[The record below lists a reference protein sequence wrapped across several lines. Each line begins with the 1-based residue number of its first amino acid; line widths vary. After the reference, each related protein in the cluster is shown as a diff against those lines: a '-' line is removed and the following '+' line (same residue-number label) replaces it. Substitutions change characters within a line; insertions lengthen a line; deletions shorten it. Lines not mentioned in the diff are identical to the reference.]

1 MRRLGKV
8 QVQVRR
14 LGKVQGLGKV
24 QRLGKVYVSDTG
36 YEWGLF
42 FWLGLLSPS
51 AEEGFPLPFQRPVHW
66 LRHVSR

>member
-1 MRRLGKV
+1 M
-8 QVQVRR
+8 
-14 LGKVQGLGKV
+14 LGKV

-42 FWLGLLSPS
+42 FLLGRLSASDAS

-66 LRHVSR
+66 SRHVSR